1 MSLISSSSSSF
12 FLFCFVCLSL
22 FAFITDQKSQFRM
35 VSLKT
40 LMWGS
45 DKMHESKR
53 RPINDHESL
62 TYESLSASV

>member
-1 MSLISSSSSSF
+1 MSLISSSSSF
-12 FLFCFVCLSL
+12 FLFCFVYLSP

-35 VSLKT
+35 VWLKT

-45 DKMHESKR
+45 DKMHESKS

-62 TYESLSASV
+62 TYEGLSVSL